1 MVIFPKTE
9 HRIFNTAFPDILVF
23 IDILKVLQANEKNFF
38 PHNQKL
44 PGSKLLAS

>member
-23 IDILKVLQANEKNFF
+23 IGILKVLQTNEKKYF
-38 PHNQKL
+38 PTVKNYQVQNY
-44 PGSKLLAS
+44 